1 MLQVWM
7 NFENMMLNNTCM
19 PEIEGLYNTTYMKYL
34 EQANSQG
41 QKVDYRLPGTGG
53 SMDGVLLL
61 SGYRVS
67 VWDETIV

>member
-34 EQANSQG
+34 EQANSLR
-41 QKVDYRLPGTGG
+41 KRVDYWQSGAVGIRTQWLN
-53 SMDGVLLL
+53 
-61 SGYRVS
+61 GYRISFGV
-67 VWDETIV
+67 IKFC